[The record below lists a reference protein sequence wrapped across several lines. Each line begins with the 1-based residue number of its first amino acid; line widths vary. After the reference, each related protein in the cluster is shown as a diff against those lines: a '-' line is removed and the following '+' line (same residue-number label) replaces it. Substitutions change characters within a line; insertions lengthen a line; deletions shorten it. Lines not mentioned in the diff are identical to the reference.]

1 MSNQQDVRPAFAT
14 ASESRERAL
23 HLLEF
28 PKIREALAEHT
39 QSPLS
44 RERALALRP
53 AYDADA
59 VAELQQET
67 AEAEVLLDSS
77 TGLALSHDPRPL
89 LQRAAMGGVLA
100 GNELAAVADALDV
113 THRAKTLGGQE
124 RARTPLLRSLT
135 RNIADLRPLERELRG
150 KLTPSGEL
158 KDDAS
163 PLLRRLRRESR
174 DSYQAAAAS
183 VQSFVDSEL
192 GAQVLQD
199 RLFTV
204 RGERLV
210 LPVKADFRGRAPG
223 IVHGTSDSGATLFI
237 EPFSSVASTN
247 RWREA
252 TDAKQEEVLRIL
264 RLLSANVGRRATEAL
279 HALEITA
286 RLDTALAKARY
297 AKTYHGVTSGGHT
310 AGVSLMEAR
319 HPLLGGR
326 AVPLSLTLGGAGND
340 ARGYRAEH
348 RRQDGCA
355 QDAGPHGADASERDD
370 APVLSHV
377 HATRIRW
384 RLRRHRKT
392 SRASRTPSRR
402 SARMRRPS
410 RGY

>member
-1 MSNQQDVRPAFAT
+1 M
-14 ASESRERAL
+14 
-23 HLLEF
+23 
-28 PKIREALAEHT
+28 
-39 QSPLS
+39 
-44 RERALALRP
+44 
-53 AYDADA
+53 
-59 VAELQQET
+59 
-67 AEAEVLLDSS
+67 
-77 TGLALSHDPRPL
+77 
-89 LQRAAMGGVLA
+89 
-100 GNELAAVADALDV
+100 
-113 THRAKTLGGQE
+113 
-124 RARTPLLRSLT
+124 RSLT

-237 EPFSSVASTN
+237 EPFTSVSTTN

-252 TDAKQEEVLRIL
+252 TDAEQEEVLRIL
-264 RLLSANVGRRATEAL
+264 RLLSASVGRRATEAL

-297 AKTYHGVTSGGHT
+297 ARTYNGVTCGGHT
-310 AGVSLMEAR
+310 AGVSLVEAR

-326 AVPLSLTLGGAGND
+326 AVPLSLTLRGADHD

-348 RRQDGCA
+348 RRQDGCP
-355 QDAGPHGADASERDD
+355 QNAGPHGADASERDD

-377 HATRIRW
+377 HAARVRW
-384 RLRRHRKT
+384 RLRRHRRPAEHRERRLDVQLACGGHRGDT
-392 SRASRTPSRR
+392 DPRDDRLARAAGRDRHLHRPGGGR
-402 SARMRRPS
+402 SARAGGRRASCRSRHSEPRDDSPSPARGLRGGARARRERKRGARPANAPPDVQADDGPAGAQLRDGHRRERRPRREGH
-410 RGY
+410 RGRASVPRP